1 MNNREEKGR
10 EGEPQTKEEERMG
23 FYIEVQFYYLQNNRE
38 EESVEIGG
46 LTTPTYPP
54 KPHLTFSIVFLREF
68 F

>member
-1 MNNREEKGR
+1 MKNSEVKWRGGK
-10 EGEPQTKEEERMG
+10 PQTIEEERMG

-54 KPHLTFSIVFLREF
+54 KPHLTFSFVF
-68 F
+68 